1 MTSNADNLQE
11 NMVYELKITPGELT
25 LGRGE
30 DNTFCFADAS
40 VSTHHARITTL
51 FNASYIEDLGSTNGT
66 YINGK
71 KAQKHT
77 LHDGD
82 TVLLGEQLIRIVKSD
97 LMSVV

>member
-1 MTSNADNLQE
+1 MNHDNNNELMEDCQE
-11 NMVYELKITPGELT
+11 VAITRGAIT

-30 DNTFCFADAS
+30 DNTVVLKNGS
-40 VSTHHARITTL
+40 VSTHHAKITTL

-71 KAQKHT
+71 RIQKHT

-82 TVLLGEQLIRIVKSD
+82 TVLLGEQMIRIVKSD
-97 LMSVV
+97 QMSVA